1 MNSMGNG
8 QGMYCHELGCFVRV
22 PQSCA
27 RVSKIALWLQ
37 IQTRY
42 TSDNRGHEQ
51 RDRIQWSV
59 NANRDEHVHPDL
71 PVFER
76 VEHVLGVVLVC
87 ERGAVLRQ
95 PMRHFGLLLCCQ
107 EFRSRWVV
115 VHNEEGDHRCFK
127 CQQSLWPGR
136 LSQHLPTMN
145 VIRPSRMKIQAH
157 PSRPPIPSISV
168 IPRASRPPNAPA
180 AVAAEKKIAMRNPHS
195 CLRYHNVI

>member
-1 MNSMGNG
+1 MGNV
-8 QGMYCHELGCFVRV
+8 QGTYCHELGCFVRV

-27 RVSKIALWLQ
+27 RVSTVALWLQ

-42 TSDNRGHEQ
+42 TSDDRGHEQ
-51 RDRIQWSV
+51 RDRVQWSV
-59 NANRDEHVHPDL
+59 NANR
-71 PVFER
+71 
-76 VEHVLGVVLVC
+76 VEHVFGVVLVC
-87 ERGAVLRQ
+87 KRGAVLRQ
-95 PMRHFGLLLCCQ
+95 AMCDFDLLLCCQ
-107 EFRSRWVV
+107 ELRGRWVV
-115 VHNEEGDHRCFK
+115 VHYKEGDHRCWE

-145 VIRPSRMKIQAH
+145 VIRPSRMKIQAQ
-157 PSRPPIPSISV
+157 PSRPPTPSISV